1 MPQNHRMVGSLLWDR
16 LAKFRARR
24 HTKVQS
30 RHLAVE
36 SLEDRRLLASGR
48 VLGSITGTVFDDQNG
63 DGVRAATERGLAG
76 WVVYADRNNNG
87 SLDRG
92 EPARVSGRNGSY
104 RLSVS
109 VGTYTIRETAP
120 AGWRVT
126 TPSDGSYSVT
136 VAARATVTGKDF
148 GNQKAVA
155 TVSGTVF
162 NDLDGDGTQ
171 DSAESGQSGW
181 QVFADA
187 DGDGQLDRG
196 EARAISGRDGTYRLT
211 LTPGDYTILEVTRTG
226 WQITAPSEGSYT
238 VTVANGDALTDEDFG
253 NQQAVATV
261 SGTVFN
267 DLDGDGTQDSAES
280 SQSGWQVFAD
290 ADGDGQYDR
299 GEVSAISGR
308 AGTYE
313 LTLTPGTYTIR
324 EVAQSGWQVTAPSE
338 GFYTVTVANGDAL
351 TDQDFGNQEVETE
364 PTDGA
369 GFQITLSLSGLTA
382 SQQAIAEQAAD
393 RWEQVIVGDLP
404 DVWYRGQTIDDVSIT
419 VRTQRMDGVGN
430 VLGES
435 GPEAMRAGRDGL
447 PYLGT
452 VVIDTAD
459 IAQMESEGELL
470 AVLTHEI
477 AHVLGFGTVWT
488 SQGLLSGTRT
498 SNPVF
503 TGAHAV
509 AEYNK
514 VFGTNAT
521 GVPVEASGGTGT
533 ALGHWRLSVFGNELM
548 VGYIQDGDMP
558 LSSITVAAMADLG
571 YEVNLAAADAYSPL
585 AASSSLA
592 SAASSAS
599 GSTGSSVWTSGGGAT
614 TPTRVPGTVAV
625 APGPSWQH
633 YAPRPWGSDSRTISG
648 HSFASS
654 RWQAWSAAVDDVFSM
669 TPGWV

>member
-1 MPQNHRMVGSLLWDR
+1 MSHDHRMFGSRFLAR
-16 LAKFRARR
+16 LTKSRARQR
-24 HTKVQS
+24 TKVQP

-76 WVVYADRNNNG
+76 WGVYADSNNNG

-92 EPARVSGRNGSY
+92 EPSAVSGRNGSY

-109 VGTYTIRETAP
+109 AGTYTIRETAP
-120 AGWRVT
+120 AGWQVT

-171 DSAESGQSGW
+171 DSGESGQIGW
-181 QVFADA
+181 QIFADA

-196 EARAISGRDGTYRLT
+196 EVSAISGRDGTYKLT
-211 LTPGDYTILEVTRTG
+211 LTPGDYTILEVARTG
-226 WQITAPSEGSYT
+226 WQITTPSEGSYT
-238 VTVANGDALTDEDFG
+238 VTVANGDALTGEDFG
-253 NQQAVATV
+253 NQETA
-261 SGTVFN
+261 
-267 DLDGDGTQDSAES
+267 AEP
-280 SQSGWQVFAD
+280 VD
-290 ADGDGQYDR
+290 
-299 GEVSAISGR
+299 
-308 AGTYE
+308 
-313 LTLTPGTYTIR
+313 
-324 EVAQSGWQVTAPSE
+324 
-338 GFYTVTVANGDAL
+338 NGD
-351 TDQDFGNQEVETE
+351 
-364 PTDGA
+364 
-369 GFQITLSLSGLTA
+369 FQITLGFSGLTA
-382 SQQAIAEQAAD
+382 SQQAVAEQAAD

-404 DVWYRGQTIDDVSIT
+404 DVRYRGQTIDDVSIT
-419 VRTQRMDGVGN
+419 IRTQRMDGVGN

-435 GPEAMRAGRDGL
+435 GPEAMRAGRGGL

-459 IAQMESEGELL
+459 IAQMESGGELL
-470 AVLTHEI
+470 TVLTHEI
-477 AHVLGFGTVWT
+477 AHVLGFGTLWT

-503 TGAHAV
+503 TGAQAV
-509 AEYNK
+509 AEYNE
-514 VFGTNAT
+514 VFGTDAS
-521 GVPVEASGGTGT
+521 GVPVEAGGGTGT

-571 YEVNLAAADAYSPL
+571 YEVNLAAADDYSPL
-585 AASSSLA
+585 AASSWLA
-592 SAASSAS
+592 SAASSAT
-599 GSTGSSVWTSGGGAT
+599 GSTGSSVPASGGGAT

-633 YAPRPWGSDSRTISG
+633 NAPRPWGSDSRTTSG
-648 HSFASS
+648 YSFASS
-654 RWQAWSAAVDDVFSM
+654 RWQAWPTAVDDVFAM
-669 TPGWV
+669 AHGWV

>member
-1 MPQNHRMVGSLLWDR
+1 MSQNHRMVGSRLGDR

-24 HTKVQS
+24 HTKVPS
-30 RHLAVE
+30 RRLAVE
-36 SLEDRRLLASGR
+36 ALEDRRLLASGR

-63 DGVRAATERGLAG
+63 DGVRTATERGLAG
-76 WVVYADRNNNG
+76 WVVYADSNDNG
-87 SLDRG
+87 SVDRG
-92 EPARVSGRNGSY
+92 EPATVSGRNGSY

-109 VGTYTIRETAP
+109 AGTYTIRETAP
-120 AGWRVT
+120 AGWQVT
-126 TPSDGSYSVT
+126 TPSNGSYSVT

-155 TVSGTVF
+155 TVSGMVF

-171 DSAESGQSGW
+171 DSAESSQSGW
-181 QVFADA
+181 QFFADA

-196 EARAISGRDGTYRLT
+196 EVSAISGRDGTYKLT
-211 LTPGDYTILEVTRTG
+211 LLPGDYTILEVARTG

-238 VTVANGDALTDEDFG
+238 VTVANGDALTDK
-253 NQQAVATV
+253 
-261 SGTVFN
+261 
-267 DLDGDGTQDSAES
+267 
-280 SQSGWQVFAD
+280 
-290 ADGDGQYDR
+290 
-299 GEVSAISGR
+299 
-308 AGTYE
+308 
-313 LTLTPGTYTIR
+313 
-324 EVAQSGWQVTAPSE
+324 
-338 GFYTVTVANGDAL
+338 
-351 TDQDFGNQEVETE
+351 DFGNQETDAE
-364 PTDGA
+364 PVANGD
-369 GFQITLSLSGLTA
+369 FQITLTFSGLTA
-382 SQQAIAEQAAD
+382 SQQDLAEAAAE
-393 RWEQVIVGDLP
+393 RWEQVIVGDLS

-419 VRTQRMDGVGN
+419 IRTQRMDGVGN

-435 GPEAMRAGRDGL
+435 GPEAMRAGRHGL

-459 IAQMESEGELL
+459 IAQMEREGELL

-503 TGAHAV
+503 IGAQAV

-558 LSSITVAAMADLG
+558 LSSITVAAMADIG
-571 YEVNLAAADAYSPL
+571 YEVNLAAADDYSPL

-592 SAASSAS
+592 SVASSAA
-599 GSTGSSVWTSGGGAT
+599 GFTGSSVSTSGGGAAAPT
-614 TPTRVPGTVAV
+614 TVPGTVAATPV
-625 APGPSWQH
+625 PNRHHEAL
-633 YAPRPWGSDSRTISG
+633 RPWGSDSRTASRP
-648 HSFASS
+648 SFASS
-654 RWQAWSAAVDDVFSM
+654 RWQAWSAAVDDVFAM